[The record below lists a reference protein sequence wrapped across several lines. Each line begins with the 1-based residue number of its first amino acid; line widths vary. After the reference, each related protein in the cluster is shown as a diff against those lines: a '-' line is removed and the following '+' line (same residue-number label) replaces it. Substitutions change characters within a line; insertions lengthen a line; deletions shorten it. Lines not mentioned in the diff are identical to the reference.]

1 MKTVGAYEAKTR
13 LSELLVRVEKGER
26 ITITR
31 HGVPIAV
38 LSPAAGRTRTAA
50 EAVDDIRELRS
61 SMRLDGLDIRELI
74 AEGRR

>member
-38 LSPAAGRTRTAA
+38 LSPAAGRTRTAG
-50 EAVDDIRELRS
+50 EAVDDIRELRR